1 MGLADEDYAKAL
13 EEKRKRQVEEIQ
25 KIYQRQQMEKHMA
38 GTVHISHGGTT
49 TTFTG
54 GGTTGASISK
64 AFTEPMNSYVSEDD
78 LKNEAMEA
86 PLSAIVDMWT
96 VRWGGMWVKETDLAE
111 DHFWRIALMRLMGAN
126 KLERH
131 NVVSSYSRVYRIIE

>member
-1 MGLADEDYAKAL
+1 MGISDEDYAKAI
-13 EEKRKRQVEEIQ
+13 EEKRKRQAEEIQ
-25 KIYQRQQMEKHMA
+25 KIYQRQQMEEQSVA
-38 GTVHISHGGTT
+38 VQ
-49 TTFTG
+49 G
-54 GGTTGASISK
+54 GGSTITYRGAK

-86 PLSAIVDMWT
+86 PLSAIVDMWQM
-96 VRWGGMWVKETDLAE
+96 RWGGTWVKETDVAD

-126 KLERH
+126 KLEKH